1 MIELAPNRLLAGDV
15 LRVGSIGL
23 RTRRLRA
30 ALSALGIAIGIAS
43 MVGVLGISESSKAD
57 LLAQLDRLGT
67 NLLTVTPGRSVFG
80 EASTLPEVAPQMV
93 GRIATV
99 EEVASVRT
107 VPGASVRRTP
117 YVPAEQT
124 NGIGVAATDTNLLAT
139 LSGTIKEGA
148 FLNAAT
154 VSNPVVV
161 LGSVAAERLAISS
174 LAAGPRLYISGRW
187 FTVAGI
193 LDELPLA
200 PTIDRSAL
208 IGYPIAVEILDA
220 GRDATSIHVRAD
232 PDTLADVRSVLP
244 RTSNPEHPD
253 EVSVTR
259 PSDVIEAR
267 AAAKSAYTSL
277 FLGLG
282 AIALLVGGVG
292 IANVMVISV
301 LERRSEIGLRRA
313 LGAGKRHISLQFLTE
328 SLLLALLGGVAG
340 ALIGTLITVGYAL
353 SRGWSVAVPAYAPV
367 GGLIAALLIG
377 AIAGLYPAVRAAR
390 LAPTDALRSV

>member
-1 MIELAPNRLLAGDV
+1 
-15 LRVGSIGL
+15 
-23 RTRRLRA
+23 
-30 ALSALGIAIGIAS
+30 
-43 MVGVLGISESSKAD
+43 
-57 LLAQLDRLGT
+57 
-67 NLLTVTPGRSVFG
+67 
-80 EASTLPEVAPQMV
+80 
-93 GRIATV
+93 
-99 EEVASVRT
+99 
-107 VPGASVRRTP
+107 
-117 YVPAEQT
+117 
-124 NGIGVAATDTNLLAT
+124 
-139 LSGTIKEGA
+139 
-148 FLNAAT
+148 
-154 VSNPVVV
+154 
-161 LGSVAAERLAISS
+161 
-174 LAAGPRLYISGRW
+174 
-187 FTVAGI
+187 GI

-208 IGYPIAVEILDA
+208 IGYPIAGEILGA

>member
-67 NLLTVTPGRSVFG
+67 NLLTITPGRSVFG
-80 EASTLPEVAPQMV
+80 EAARLPVVAPQMV
-93 GRIATV
+93 GRIAAV
-99 EEVASVRT
+99 EEVASVRAI
-107 VPGASVRRTP
+107 PGASVRRTP
-117 YVPAEQT
+117 YIPTEQT

-139 LSGTIKEGA
+139 LSGTIKKGV

-154 VSNPVVV
+154 VRNPVVV
-161 LGSVAAERLAISS
+161 LGSVAAERLAISD

-193 LDELPLA
+193 LDELQLA

-208 IGYPIAVEILDA
+208 IGYPIAEILGG
-220 GRDATSIHVRAD
+220 GRDATSIHVRTD
-232 PDTLADVRSVLP
+232 PDILADVRSVLP

-328 SLLLALLGGVAG
+328 SLLLGVLGGVAG
-340 ALIGTLITVGYAL
+340 ALMGTLITVGYAW
-353 SRGWSVAVPAYAPV
+353 SRGWSVAVPAYAPG